1 MHRKIQNKMKMGE
14 SHPRVPVYLSGLS
27 APKHEIVEDLLKVKL
42 SAKKTITICINTNII
57 RQLYIV
63 M

>member
-1 MHRKIQNKMKMGE
+1 MYSAKKGE
-14 SHPRVPVYLSGLS
+14 GHPRVSCPHVPVYLSGLS

-57 RQLYIV
+57 RQLYTV